1 MLSKIIS
8 LHVEEEH
15 NHFTSAEFF
24 NIILILWYENK
35 CLDVQYFSAAVLS
48 LDDRE
53 FKLHT
58 FYL

>member
-1 MLSKIIS
+1 MKLNLQMLSKIIS
-8 LHVEEEH
+8 LPVEKEH

-24 NIILILWYENK
+24 YENLF
-35 CLDVQYFSAAVLS
+35 LDVQYFSAAVYS
-48 LDDRE
+48 LDDCE